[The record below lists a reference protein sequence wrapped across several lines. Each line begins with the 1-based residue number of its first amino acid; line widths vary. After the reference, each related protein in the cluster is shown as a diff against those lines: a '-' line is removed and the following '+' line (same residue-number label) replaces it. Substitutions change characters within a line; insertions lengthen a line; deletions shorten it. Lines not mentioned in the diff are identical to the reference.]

1 MVNEQE
7 TKQVVLNLIMIGIFG
22 GTFDPIHHGHL
33 RTALE
38 VAEHFDI
45 QDMRLIP
52 GKVPPHRPQP
62 QANPD
67 QRLAMLQAAI
77 ASEPRLQVDEREL
90 RREGFSYTFTTLSS
104 LRAELGQQ
112 CPLLLTLGVDAF
124 LHFQSWHRWEEILQ
138 LAHLVVVHRPGYSLP
153 PVGWYET
160 RLTVNKQDLASKPS
174 GNIYLL
180 AVTPLDISATQLREL
195 LKHGRNPR
203 YLLPD
208 SVINYIQRLQL
219 YCGT

>member
-1 MVNEQE
+1 
-7 TKQVVLNLIMIGIFG
+7 MIGIFG

-67 QRLAMLQAAI
+67 QRLTMLQAAI

-104 LRAELGQQ
+104 LRAEVGQQ
-112 CPLLLTLGVDAF
+112 APLLLTLGVDAF
-124 LHFQSWHRWEEILQ
+124 LQFQSWLRWEEILQ
-138 LAHLVVVHRPGYSLP
+138 LAHLVVVHRPGYSLT